1 MQQGRLHGEVA
12 HVHLAGAADAWLV
25 ACEQGLALVERDA
38 DGVELLCEATQDG
51 AHLARLRFR
60 DAPARWLSGEVTEQ
74 VLDEAALACAAYL
87 VGLMDG
93 AFERTLEYLKVR
105 RQFGREIGSFQALQ
119 HRMVDLRIQI
129 ELSRAMVEQAAAAI
143 DAGASESERQRQ
155 VSSAR
160 VRASEAALLVTRQ
173 AIQLHGGI
181 GYTDEADIGL
191 FCAGGDLGDMR
202 VTELA
207 AGRARMQD
215 NARLVRQMVRMGKP
229 LIAAVEGWAV
239 GAGLSVAL
247 ACDSIVCGAGARF
260 AAGFGKVGLLADLG
274 QLHTLPAR
282 IGWGRARQILMFG
295 QVVEAEEALR
305 IGLADR
311 LCAAGGAL
319 AMALE
324 LAGRVEQQAPL
335 PLAMT
340 KALLAEGLDLLLERE
355 GELQSQLFLS
365 ADHAEGKAAFLAKR
379 PPVFRGN

>member
-1 MQQGRLHGEVA
+1 MSEQDEWAGEREQRLRMIRDSAASLVPRDGDLTRVRRGRFTGSGVDRQAWREVCA
-12 HVHLAGAADAWLV
+12 MGWPALRLDEALGGSGLGMSEYAALLEALGRGLLPEPLIEAGLV

-191 FCAGGDLGDMR
+191 FLRRAMVLLNAHGS
-202 VTELA
+202 LA
-207 AGRARMQD
+207 FHKARY
-215 NARLVRQMVRMGKP
+215 A
-229 LIAAVEGWAV
+229 
-239 GAGLSVAL
+239 
-247 ACDSIVCGAGARF
+247 
-260 AAGFGKVGLLADLG
+260 
-274 QLHTLPAR
+274 
-282 IGWGRARQILMFG
+282 
-295 QVVEAEEALR
+295 
-305 IGLADR
+305 
-311 LCAAGGAL
+311 
-319 AMALE
+319 
-324 LAGRVEQQAPL
+324 
-335 PLAMT
+335 
-340 KALLAEGLDLLLERE
+340 ALLQRE
-355 GELQSQLFLS
+355 V
-365 ADHAEGKAAFLAKR
+365 A
-379 PPVFRGN
+379 

>member
-1 MQQGRLHGEVA
+1 IEAGLVAPLLPEDERVALLAAERLVLPAGIAYRDGRRRPRMQEGRLHGEVA

-60 DAPARWLSGEVTEQ
+60 DAPARWLSGEVAEQ

-191 FCAGGDLGDMR
+191 FLRRAMVLLNAHGS
-202 VTELA
+202 LA
-207 AGRARMQD
+207 FHKARY
-215 NARLVRQMVRMGKP
+215 A
-229 LIAAVEGWAV
+229 
-239 GAGLSVAL
+239 
-247 ACDSIVCGAGARF
+247 
-260 AAGFGKVGLLADLG
+260 
-274 QLHTLPAR
+274 
-282 IGWGRARQILMFG
+282 
-295 QVVEAEEALR
+295 
-305 IGLADR
+305 
-311 LCAAGGAL
+311 
-319 AMALE
+319 
-324 LAGRVEQQAPL
+324 
-335 PLAMT
+335 
-340 KALLAEGLDLLLERE
+340 ALLQRE
-355 GELQSQLFLS
+355 V
-365 ADHAEGKAAFLAKR
+365 A
-379 PPVFRGN
+379 

>member
-1 MQQGRLHGEVA
+1 M
-12 HVHLAGAADAWLV
+12 
-25 ACEQGLALVERDA
+25 VERDA

-74 VLDEAALACAAYL
+74 VLDEAGLACAAYL

-191 FCAGGDLGDMR
+191 FLRRAMVLLNAHGS
-202 VTELA
+202 LA
-207 AGRARMQD
+207 FHKARY
-215 NARLVRQMVRMGKP
+215 A
-229 LIAAVEGWAV
+229 
-239 GAGLSVAL
+239 
-247 ACDSIVCGAGARF
+247 
-260 AAGFGKVGLLADLG
+260 
-274 QLHTLPAR
+274 
-282 IGWGRARQILMFG
+282 
-295 QVVEAEEALR
+295 
-305 IGLADR
+305 
-311 LCAAGGAL
+311 
-319 AMALE
+319 
-324 LAGRVEQQAPL
+324 
-335 PLAMT
+335 
-340 KALLAEGLDLLLERE
+340 ALLQRE
-355 GELQSQLFLS
+355 V
-365 ADHAEGKAAFLAKR
+365 A
-379 PPVFRGN
+379 